1 MRSGSATQIKHRRPE
16 IDDPRQNQKRLEMDA
31 EIQHPIERQFC
42 FTIVTNRG
50 ASRVSTNSEKTD
62 VA

>member
-1 MRSGSATQIKHRRPE
+1 M
-16 IDDPRQNQKRLEMDA
+16 DDPGQKQKRLEMDA

-42 FTIVTNRG
+42 FTIVTNHG